1 MPMYRVSSLVDASP
15 DTVWAV
21 LLDKMD
27 HPQRYI
33 EDALDAEILDRGPA
47 GVVRQLV
54 LPGGVA
60 FRERL
65 VADPGTRTITFTLLD
80 HPVYEGTVLN
90 RMAAEDGGV
99 ALVFELDWRARPG
112 CADDRDPGELLA
124 LIQSSVLH
132 TKRIAEAL
140 ENRAPAETDPRA

>member
-1 MPMYRVSSLVDASP
+1 MPTYRVSSRVEASP

-60 FRERL
+60 FRERIA
-65 VADPGTRTITFTLLD
+65 ADPGTRTITFTLLD

-90 RMAAEDGGV
+90 RMRATEDGGV
-99 ALVFELDWRARPG
+99 ELAFELDWRPRPG
-112 CADDRDPGELLA
+112 SWDDRDPAGLLA
-124 LIQSSVLH
+124 LIQSSVQH

-140 ENRAPAETDPRA
+140 EGRASAEVRV